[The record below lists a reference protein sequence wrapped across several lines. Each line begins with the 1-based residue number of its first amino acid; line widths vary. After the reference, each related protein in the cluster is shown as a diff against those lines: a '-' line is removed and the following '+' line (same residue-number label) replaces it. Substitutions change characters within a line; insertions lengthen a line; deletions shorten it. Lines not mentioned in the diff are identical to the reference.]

1 MFVIF
6 FSLNIYAQQERFDLD
21 CKYIKKWVPE
31 LQKMKSK
38 TIHELWKIFPDNL
51 EYPKPILIHK
61 IEADKTKLIFK
72 LQK

>member
-1 MFVIF
+1 
-6 FSLNIYAQQERFDLD
+6 
-21 CKYIKKWVPE
+21 
-31 LQKMKSK
+31 MKSK
-38 TIHELWKIFPDNL
+38 TIHELWKEFPGNL